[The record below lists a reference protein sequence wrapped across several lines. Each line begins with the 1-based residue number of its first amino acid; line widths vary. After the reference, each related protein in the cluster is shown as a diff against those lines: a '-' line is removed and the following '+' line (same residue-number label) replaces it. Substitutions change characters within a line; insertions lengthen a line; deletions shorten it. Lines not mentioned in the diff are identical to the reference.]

1 MAKQFQCHKK
11 DEYDSQSSFDLN
23 LMCLKSKIEFKC
35 TVYFA
40 IFSWIIELKQKVE
53 EKLHDISLCV
63 HLKADIGRG
72 LCDFQN

>member
-1 MAKQFQCHKK
+1 
-11 DEYDSQSSFDLN
+11 
-23 LMCLKSKIEFKC
+23 MCLKSKIEFKC

-53 EKLHDISLCV
+53 EKLHDTSLCV